1 MDVEFFVQNV
11 KDICILKGTTPSAA
25 CEASG
30 AGRNFMDNI
39 KKGSIPSVAK
49 VQQLADYLGVTT
61 SELLGEAMPV
71 HASDTVDRIFD
82 LLDKMPI
89 EQQEFAKLVGVS
101 DDTASDW
108 RRRRSASYTKRLAKI
123 SEVLG
128 TSVEYLLTGEKKEP
142 APAPKNGD
150 ELDRDTIMA
159 AFMGGDMD
167 MSPEERDALWDDVY
181 EYARFKAEQWRKKKD
196 QE

>member
-1 MDVEFFVQNV
+1 MDTAE
-11 KDICILKGTTPSAA
+11 
-25 CEASG
+25 
-30 AGRNFMDNI
+30 
-39 KKGSIPSVAK
+39 
-49 VQQLADYLGVTT
+49 
-61 SELLGEAMPV
+61 
-71 HASDTVDRIFD
+71 RIFQ
-82 LLDKMPI
+82 LLDKSGM
-89 EQQEFAKLVGVS
+89 EQKKFAELIGSTDKIVS
-101 DDTASDW
+101 KW
-108 RRRRSASYTKRLAKI
+108 RTSGLKSYRKYLPQIA
-123 SEVLG
+123 EVLN
-128 TSVEYLLTGEKKEP
+128 TTVDYLLSGDEKKS

>member
-1 MDVEFFVQNV
+1 M
-11 KDICILKGTTPSAA
+11 
-25 CEASG
+25 
-30 AGRNFMDNI
+30 
-39 KKGSIPSVAK
+39 
-49 VQQLADYLGVTT
+49 
-61 SELLGEAMPV
+61 
-71 HASDTVDRIFD
+71 DTVDRIFG

-101 DDTASDW
+101 DDTASNW
-108 RRRRSASYTKRLAKI
+108 RRRKSASYSKYLSKI
-123 SEVLG
+123 AEALG
-128 TSVEYLLTGEKKEP
+128 TTVEYLLTGNEKKP

-150 ELDRDTIMA
+150 ELDRDAIMA
-159 AFMGGDMD
+159 AFIGGDMD

>member
-1 MDVEFFVQNV
+1 MN
-11 KDICILKGTTPSAA
+11 TT
-25 CEASG
+25 
-30 AGRNFMDNI
+30 
-39 KKGSIPSVAK
+39 V
-49 VQQLADYLGVTT
+49 DYLLSG
-61 SELLGEAMPV
+61 
-71 HASDTVDRIFD
+71 D
-82 LLDKMPI
+82 
-89 EQQEFAKLVGVS
+89 
-101 DDTASDW
+101 
-108 RRRRSASYTKRLAKI
+108 
-123 SEVLG
+123 
-128 TSVEYLLTGEKKEP
+128 EKKP

>member
-1 MDVEFFVQNV
+1 MDTAE
-11 KDICILKGTTPSAA
+11 
-25 CEASG
+25 
-30 AGRNFMDNI
+30 
-39 KKGSIPSVAK
+39 
-49 VQQLADYLGVTT
+49 
-61 SELLGEAMPV
+61 
-71 HASDTVDRIFD
+71 RIFQ
-82 LLDKMPI
+82 LLDKSGM
-89 EQQEFAKLVGVS
+89 EQKKFAELIGSTDKIVS
-101 DDTASDW
+101 KW
-108 RRRRSASYTKRLAKI
+108 RTSGLKSYRKYLPQIA
-123 SEVLG
+123 EVLN
-128 TSVEYLLTGEKKEP
+128 TTVDYLLSGDEKKP

>member
-1 MDVEFFVQNV
+1 M
-11 KDICILKGTTPSAA
+11 
-25 CEASG
+25 
-30 AGRNFMDNI
+30 
-39 KKGSIPSVAK
+39 
-49 VQQLADYLGVTT
+49 
-61 SELLGEAMPV
+61 
-71 HASDTVDRIFD
+71 DTVDRIFG

-101 DDTASDW
+101 DDTASNW
-108 RRRRSASYTKRLAKI
+108 RRRKSASYSKYLSKI
-123 SEVLG
+123 AEALG
-128 TSVEYLLTGEKKEP
+128 TTVEYLLTGNEKKP

>member
-1 MDVEFFVQNV
+1 M
-11 KDICILKGTTPSAA
+11 
-25 CEASG
+25 
-30 AGRNFMDNI
+30 
-39 KKGSIPSVAK
+39 
-49 VQQLADYLGVTT
+49 
-61 SELLGEAMPV
+61 
-71 HASDTVDRIFD
+71 DTVDRIFD

-101 DDTASDW
+101 DDTASNW
-108 RRRRSASYTKRLAKI
+108 RRRKSASYSKYLSKI
-123 SEVLG
+123 ADVLG
-128 TSVEYLLTGEKKEP
+128 TTVEYLLTGKKEKP
-142 APAPKNGD
+142 APAPRNGD

>member
-1 MDVEFFVQNV
+1 MDTAERIFQLLAKSGMEQKKFAELIGSTDKIVS
-11 KDICILKGTTPSAA
+11 KWRTSGLKSYRKYLPQIAEVLNTT
-25 CEASG
+25 
-30 AGRNFMDNI
+30 
-39 KKGSIPSVAK
+39 V
-49 VQQLADYLGVTT
+49 DYLLSG
-61 SELLGEAMPV
+61 
-71 HASDTVDRIFD
+71 D
-82 LLDKMPI
+82 
-89 EQQEFAKLVGVS
+89 
-101 DDTASDW
+101 
-108 RRRRSASYTKRLAKI
+108 
-123 SEVLG
+123 
-128 TSVEYLLTGEKKEP
+128 EKKP

>member
-1 MDVEFFVQNV
+1 M
-11 KDICILKGTTPSAA
+11 
-25 CEASG
+25 
-30 AGRNFMDNI
+30 
-39 KKGSIPSVAK
+39 
-49 VQQLADYLGVTT
+49 
-61 SELLGEAMPV
+61 
-71 HASDTVDRIFD
+71 DTVDRIFEI
-82 LLDKMPI
+82 LDRLPM
-89 EQQEFAKLVGVS
+89 EQREFAKLVGVS

-142 APAPKNGD
+142 APAPKSED

>member
-1 MDVEFFVQNV
+1 M
-11 KDICILKGTTPSAA
+11 
-25 CEASG
+25 
-30 AGRNFMDNI
+30 
-39 KKGSIPSVAK
+39 
-49 VQQLADYLGVTT
+49 
-61 SELLGEAMPV
+61 
-71 HASDTVDRIFD
+71 DTVDRIFEI
-82 LLDKMPI
+82 LDRLPM
-89 EQQEFAKLVGVS
+89 EQREFAKLVGVS

-123 SEVLG
+123 AEVLG

-142 APAPKNGD
+142 APTPKSED